1 MKKRHTSLKR
11 ELFLVLDDHKSSKP
25 LNRMFHG
32 ILFTLIILSS
42 LLLIVETVKSFHRA
56 YFLYLYPLEVFTMVF
71 FTMEYMLRVYTCTE
85 IEAYKEPVIGRLKY
99 IVTPLMLIDILS
111 IIPFYLIIFSS
122 NYSGFY
128 IFSIFRV
135 LRLFK
140 AIRYVEAFKIIGRV
154 FYIQREQLLV
164 SFIFILF
171 VFVFASSIIYIAE
184 KDAQPIKFSDIPSAM
199 WYTIATITTVGYGDV
214 YPITVIGRITGGL
227 ISMSG
232 LLLLA
237 IPTSILTSGFLKI
250 NREKESKEKQTC
262 PNCGTVFTKTPE
274 L

>member
-1 MKKRHTSLKR
+1 MNKSHTSLKR
-11 ELFLVLDDHKSSKP
+11 ELFLVLDDHKSRKP
-25 LNRMFHG
+25 LNRLFHG

-42 LLLIVETVKSFHRA
+42 LLLIVETVKSFHKA
-56 YFLYLYPLEVFTMVF
+56 YFLYLYPLEVFTMIF
-71 FTMEYMLRVYTCTE
+71 FTMEYFLRVLTCTE
-85 IEAYKEPVIGRLKY
+85 IKDYHHPITGRIRY
-99 IVTPLMLIDILS
+99 ILTPLMLVDILS

-140 AIRYVEAFKIIGRV
+140 AIRYVEAFKIIGKV

-184 KDAQPIKFSDIPSAM
+184 KDAQPNKFADIPSAM

-214 YPITVIGRITGGL
+214 YPITWIGRITGGL

-237 IPTSILTSGFLKI
+237 IPTSILTTGFLKI
-250 NREKESKEKQTC
+250 NREKEIKEIQNC
-262 PNCGTVFTKTPE
+262 PNCGAE
-274 L
+274 LHKN

>member
-1 MKKRHTSLKR
+1 MKSHQTSLKR
-11 ELFLVLDDHKSSKP
+11 ELFQILDDHKSHKP
-25 LNRMFHG
+25 MNRLFHG

-42 LLLIVETVKSFHRA
+42 ILLIVESVKSFHRS
-56 YFLYLYPLEVFTMVF
+56 YFLYLYPLEVFTMIF
-71 FTMEYMLRVYTCTE
+71 FSIEYLLRVYTCTE
-85 IEAYKEPVIGRLKY
+85 IKGYKHPIIGRMKY
-99 IVTPLMLIDILS
+99 IMTPLMLIDILS

-164 SFIFILF
+164 SFIFIIF

-184 KDAQPIKFSDIPSAM
+184 KDAQPYKFSDIPSAM
-199 WYTIATITTVGYGDV
+199 WYTVATITTVGYGDV
-214 YPITVIGRITGGL
+214 YPITLIGKITGGL

-232 LLLLA
+232 LLLFA
-237 IPTSILTSGFLKI
+237 IPTSILTSGFLKL
-250 NREKESKEKQTC
+250 NREKQNEATEVTC
-262 PNCGTVFTKTPE
+262 PSCGETFDK
-274 L
+274 

>member
-1 MKKRHTSLKR
+1 MNHHTSFKR
-11 ELFLVLDDHKSSKP
+11 KLFLVLDDHTSRKP
-25 LNRMFHG
+25 LNRFFHG
-32 ILFTLIILSS
+32 LLFTLIIISS
-42 LLLIVETVKSFHRA
+42 LLLIIESVNTLGKVYSM
-56 YFLYLYPLEVFTMVF
+56 YFYSLEVLTMVF
-71 FTMEYMLRVYTCTE
+71 FTIEYLMRVYTCTE
-85 IEAYKEPVIGRLKY
+85 QSTYKHPIFGRLRF
-99 IVTPLMLIDILS
+99 VFTPLMLIDILS

-140 AIRYVEAFKIIGRV
+140 AIRYVKAFKIIGKV

-164 SFIFILF
+164 SFVFIIF

-184 KDAQPIKFSDIPSAM
+184 KDAQPDKFSDIPSAM

-214 YPITVIGRITGGL
+214 YPITTIGKVTGGL
-227 ISMSG
+227 ISMTG
-232 LLLLA
+232 LLLFA

-250 NREKESKEKQTC
+250 SQQTRKQIC
-262 PNCGTVFTKTPE
+262 PHCGKSHD
-274 L
+274 

>member
-1 MKKRHTSLKR
+1 MKHHTSFKR
-11 ELFLVLDDHKSSKP
+11 KLFLVLDDHKSRKP
-25 LNRMFHG
+25 LNRLFHG
-32 ILFTLIILSS
+32 LLFTLIIISS
-42 LLLIVETVKSFHRA
+42 LLLIIESVSSVSKAFSVYF
-56 YFLYLYPLEVFTMVF
+56 YFLEVLTMVF
-71 FTMEYMLRVYTCTE
+71 FSVEYLMRVYTCTE
-85 IEAYKEPVIGRLKY
+85 LSSYKHPIFGRLRY
-99 IVTPLMLIDILS
+99 VFTPLMLIDILS

-140 AIRYVEAFKIIGRV
+140 AIRYVNAFKIIGKV

-164 SFIFILF
+164 SFIFIIF

-184 KDAQPIKFSDIPSAM
+184 KDAQPDKFSDIPSAM

-214 YPITVIGRITGGL
+214 YPITTIGKVTGGL
-227 ISMSG
+227 ISMTG
-232 LLLLA
+232 LLLFA

-250 NREKESKEKQTC
+250 SQQTRKQIC
-262 PNCGTVFTKTPE
+262 PHCGKAHD
-274 L
+274 